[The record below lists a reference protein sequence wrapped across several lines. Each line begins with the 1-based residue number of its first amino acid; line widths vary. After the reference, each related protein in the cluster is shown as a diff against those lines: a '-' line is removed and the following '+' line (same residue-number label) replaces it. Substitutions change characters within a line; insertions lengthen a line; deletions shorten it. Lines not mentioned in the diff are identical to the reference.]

1 MLMKSTPPTPPIFF
15 PGQGK
20 NDSYQLLSTKFSY
33 KNHTYYHIIFRWV
46 FLSLWYSIF
55 RAIYVLKTNWKSHAY
70 FWIHQNVQESYFKC
84 NFLLL
89 RCININ
95 NSIVHLFLFSIQLC
109 IPCTFCNT
117 IFFFKLDNIWTP
129 IKKIPWSRSIC
140 ILFDETKINSYL
152 KL

>member
-1 MLMKSTPPTPPIFF
+1 LVKFF
-15 PGQGK
+15 AIDMIVWYRCGIVYLRRRYRHVYLFILYIYMYMINCK
-20 NDSYQLLSTKFSY
+20 TVVCW
-33 KNHTYYHIIFRWV
+33 I

-70 FWIHQNVQESYFKC
+70 FWIHKNVQESYFKC

-109 IPCTFCNT
+109 IPCTC
-117 IFFFKLDNIWTP
+117 IWLIAKPWYVGSWHIIRPKKQIRSEFF
-129 IKKIPWSRSIC
+129 
-140 ILFDETKINSYL
+140 
-152 KL
+152 